1 MQMKYSRKKT
11 IQVLWNNIREN
22 YSEEMRVNFFK
33 KFFKQGKVDQFNRK
47 AKQVNMHIVLSIV
60 LLFFVTL
67 VLIFFF
73 MFYGD
78 DKSYELTNVA
88 MGTYVKQTVYSKD
101 GQAICDET
109 IKQVAKL
116 ENCLSCRKRGSEI
129 NSLNSNAGGIGW
141 VDVNDTTLSI
151 LLSCKD
157 VYEKSEGAYDPTMFE
172 LYSFWGFDTKSPRVP
187 SDGEIKSALKKVNG
201 DVLKINADVNRAKIF
216 ERGVGVDLRGVQRG
230 AACQLAI
237 KVYQRLKANAAII
250 SIGDVVGVYGTK
262 KDGKPW
268 NIALRDQLSSEDKNK
283 SFAAI
288 KMKEGFVSS
297 VGINNDSFT
306 KNEKT
311 YVGVLDPHTGYPV
324 DGDMVSV
331 SVWHK
336 DGVLANALANACF
349 VMGKDKAISLLE
361 KYNAQAIFVYK
372 DKTCFVTS
380 NMDENF
386 VLTDSSYKKV
396 S

>member
-1 MQMKYSRKKT
+1 M
-11 IQVLWNNIREN
+11 
-22 YSEEMRVNFFK
+22 NFFK
-33 KFFKQGKVDQFNRK
+33 KFFKQDKVDQFNRK

-116 ENCLSCRKRGSEI
+116 ESCLSCRKRGSEI

-172 LYSFWGFDTKSPRVP
+172 LYSLWGFDTKSPRVP

-297 VGINNDSFT
+297 VGINDSFT